1 VNDTSLLDTIHSP
14 ADVKKLNFKQLYR
27 LCAEIRTFL
36 IHSVS
41 QTGGHLSSNLG
52 TIELTVALHKVFTS
66 PQDQILWDVGH
77 QCYTHKLLTG
87 RKEGFRCLRMA
98 DGVSGFPC
106 PKESIHDTFIA
117 GHGNTALSAAI
128 GLAEAK
134 KLKGEA
140 GKVLAIIGD
149 GAFTGGMVYEGMNN
163 IRCLNNLIVIL
174 NDNKMS
180 ISKNVGS
187 VAQYLTKLRTD
198 PRYFKVKRNVES
210 LLNSTPVVGQPIKT
224 GMQTAK
230 SLVRRAL
237 YHSTMFE
244 QMGFQYAG
252 PIDGHNIKDLSLIF
266 DAYRQEQ
273 SAPVFIHVVTV
284 KGKGFTPAERN
295 PGEFH
300 GVSAFDVKHLDDPDD
315 APELSFS
322 TQFGQLLAAY
332 GEEDK
337 RLCAITAAMKYGTGL
352 QYFYKQHKERFFDV
366 GMAEQ
371 HAVTFAAGLAAGGMH
386 PVVSIYST
394 FLQRAYD
401 QIIHD
406 VNLQQLNVLFAID
419 RAGLVP
425 SDGETHQGIY
435 DVAFLSE
442 LEDFTIVS
450 PCNYAEL
457 TYWLRVLLQQERPRA
472 IRYPRGAEQAELSAL
487 GCSGKA
493 YDVFSAEHA
502 AHSALITYGAE
513 TQEAIEAAQI
523 AAQQGK
529 MVDVYKLT
537 VVHPLPEGL
546 ADALMNYE
554 YIVFAEEGVRT
565 GGIGEQLAAMLLEKG
580 CAAQYQ
586 HIALPN
592 TGIGHASVA
601 ELRTQFGLNAAAL
614 ADAILHR
621 EACR

>member
-1 VNDTSLLDTIHSP
+1 MNDTSLLDTIHSP

-27 LCAEIRTFL
+27 LCAEIRAFL

-41 QTGGHLSSNLG
+41 RTGGHLSSNLG
-52 TIELTVALHKVFTS
+52 TIEMTVALHKVFTT

-87 RKEGFRCLRMA
+87 RKDGFRRLRML
-98 DGVSGFPC
+98 DGVGGFPS
-106 PKESIHDTFIA
+106 PKESAHDPFVA

-140 GKVLAIIGD
+140 GKVIAIIGD

-198 PRYFKVKRNVES
+198 PRYFKVKRDVET
-210 LLNSTPVVGQPIKT
+210 LLDSTPVVGRPIKVSV
-224 GMQTAK
+224 QTAK

-252 PIDGHNIKDLSLIF
+252 PIDGHDIKDLSLIF
-266 DAYRQEQ
+266 DAYRQDQ
-273 SAPVFIHVVTV
+273 SAPVFIHIVTV

-300 GVSAFDVKHLDDPDD
+300 GVSAFDIKHLTDPDD

-322 TQFGQLLAAY
+322 TQFGQFLAAR

-394 FLQRAYD
+394 FLQRGYD

-425 SDGETHQGIY
+425 GDGVTHQGIY

-442 LEDFTIVS
+442 LKNFTVVS

-457 TYWLRVLLQQERPRA
+457 IHWLSVLLKQEKPRA
-472 IRYPRGAEQAELSAL
+472 IRYPRGAEQPELAAL

-493 YDVFSAEHA
+493 YDVFPAEGSAR
-502 AHSALITYGAE
+502 SALITYGTE
-513 TQEAIEAAQI
+513 TQEALCAAK
-523 AAQQGK
+523 AAVGQGID
-529 MVDVYKLT
+529 VDVYKLT
-537 VVHPLPEGL
+537 VVHPLPGGF
-546 ADALMNYE
+546 ADALMGYDR
-554 YIVFAEEGVRT
+554 ILFAEEGVRL
-565 GGIGEQLAAMLLEKG
+565 GGAGEHLAAVLLEKG
-580 CAAQYQ
+580 CTAQYR
-586 HIALPN
+586 HIGLPS
-592 TGIGHASVA
+592 TGIGHASVE
-601 ELRTQFGLNAAAL
+601 ELRAQFGLD
-614 ADAILHR
+614 ADALTQQLLHW
-621 EACR
+621 EVHQ